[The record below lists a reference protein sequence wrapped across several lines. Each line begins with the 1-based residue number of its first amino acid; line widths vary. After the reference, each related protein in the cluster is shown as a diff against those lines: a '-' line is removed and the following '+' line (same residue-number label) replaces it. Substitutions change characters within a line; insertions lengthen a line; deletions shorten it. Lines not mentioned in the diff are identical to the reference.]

1 MDEIEI
7 ELQILDMS
15 EQQIQCDIHS
25 LFSCGRWPTDEEFIS
40 INKTS
45 ADLITVEARIE
56 SLKSVSKAISF
67 NLEYMK
73 QEKQ

>member
-15 EQQIQCDIHS
+15 KQQIQLDIHS
-25 LFSCGRWPTDEEFIS
+25 LFAFGKWPTDEEFIS

-45 ADLITVEARIE
+45 ADLIIVEARIE
-56 SLKSVSKAISF
+56 SLKSVSKSISF

-73 QEKQ
+73 QEK